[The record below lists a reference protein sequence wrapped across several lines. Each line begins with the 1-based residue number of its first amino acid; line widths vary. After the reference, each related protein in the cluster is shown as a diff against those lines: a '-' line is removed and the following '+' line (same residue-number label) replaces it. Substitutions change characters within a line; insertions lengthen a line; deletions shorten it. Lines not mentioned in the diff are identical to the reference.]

1 MDGWESM
8 VLFVSFCVT
17 ICFIGL
23 WYYKI
28 VRLWPLSY
36 NKTGR
41 LILGLLPV
49 LAFIIII
56 RILLTMASF
65 DVVND
70 GLYISMYLFLGFL
83 CLALGSMLLRKVF
96 DLSWDDDA
104 LQRGNR
110 ASLAAYAG
118 AFLGMTMIYT
128 GANIGDGPGW
138 WTVIVA
144 GSLGFASWMVLAAQ
158 FNKYAHVSEQITVD
172 RDLASGIRFGGYL
185 LASGIILGRASA
197 GDWTS
202 WWMTIVEFLAGFP
215 VLLLALWA
223 LQVERSQ
230 ANRSTSRG
238 SRHDQTLPTA
248 LIWAVLYV
256 AFAVLAVMLL
266 PAIPGSPIPTFA
278 EVR

>member
-1 MDGWESM
+1 MSGMEAM
-8 VLFVSFCVT
+8 VMVVSSCTT
-17 ICFIGL
+17 IGFL
-23 WYYKI
+23 WYWYYKI
-28 VRLWPLSY
+28 LKLWPLSF
-36 NKTGR
+36 NKIGR
-41 LILGLLPV
+41 LVLAVLPV
-49 LAFIIII
+49 LAFVIIFEV
-56 RILLTMASF
+56 LSSMASY
-65 DVVND
+65 DVVD
-70 GLYISMYLFLGFL
+70 DAVYILMYIFFGYT
-83 CLALGSMLLRKVF
+83 CLAFGSMMVRMVL

-104 LQRGNR
+104 LRRGNR
-110 ASLAAYAG
+110 SGVAAYAG

-138 WTVIVA
+138 WTVMFA
-144 GSLGFASWMVLAAQ
+144 GSLGFAAWLALAAQ
-158 FNKYAHVSEQITVD
+158 FNKFAHLSEEITVG
-172 RDLASGIRFGGYL
+172 RDISSGIRFGGYL

-202 WWMTIVEFLAGFP
+202 WWMTLVEFLAGLP

-266 PAIPGSPIPTFA
+266 PAIPGSPIPTFG